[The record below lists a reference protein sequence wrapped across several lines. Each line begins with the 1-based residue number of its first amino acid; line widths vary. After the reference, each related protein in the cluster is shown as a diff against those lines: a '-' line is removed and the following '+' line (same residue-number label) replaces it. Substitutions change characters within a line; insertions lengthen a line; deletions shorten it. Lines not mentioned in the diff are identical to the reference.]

1 MKTIKIYLLLILF
14 FNVFSDGEISDI
26 SSSDINN
33 LKIPDSGD
41 KDSPQ
46 IPDSGDK
53 DSPQIPDSGDK
64 DSTYIPDSG
73 DKDSPQIPDSGDKDS
88 THIPDSGDKDS
99 PQIPDSGDK
108 DSPQI
113 PDSGDKDS
121 PQIPDSGDKDSP
133 QIPDTKTPKN
143 FENSD
148 SVNVN
153 PPSNSSETNARPT
166 IVLIGFGQFKRPRIN
181 LATFRVFFK
190 KYIIKLAAKLLYFTV
205 NINYLRR
212 LRILE
217 EQKAN
222 CTLVTEEDND
232 DMAYD
237 CNVPISEDKDF
248 IMSAN
253 DDFEFVGLD
262 PNFKF
267 SSYANKTRKA
277 INNQTSEYVDIMT
290 LSDATLTTYDNTFI
304 INGVLDDEL
313 NDKQVIL
320 SFDEDGKGDL
330 TNATCKVNNT
340 EGSNY
345 QLDCTSSKRLKAHLD
360 GVMGKTSTKPLLIL
374 KKEGEEDL
382 VDVDSTP
389 YKYGAIGKKSSG
401 GLSSGGVAGIIIA
414 CCVALIAA
422 LIAGYFCSKQ
432 TRPPMEPT
440 ALPMNSSNSIQNAAY

>member
-14 FNVFSDGEISDI
+14 FNIFSQSDNISDSPTIDLTNTNPDI
-26 SSSDINN
+26 SDPTTKNSYNTDQEGGMPPSDTSSN
-33 LKIPDSGD
+33 LPKESPDNV
-41 KDSPQ
+41 P
-46 IPDSGDK
+46 P
-53 DSPQIPDSGDK
+53 
-64 DSTYIPDSG
+64 T
-73 DKDSPQIPDSGDKDS
+73 
-88 THIPDSGDKDS
+88 TELE
-99 PQIPDSGDK
+99 
-108 DSPQI
+108 
-113 PDSGDKDS
+113 
-121 PQIPDSGDKDSP
+121 
-133 QIPDTKTPKN
+133 
-143 FENSD
+143 ENSYLTQTENLD
-148 SVNVN
+148 NTGNSEAIPNIPEEEPTNQINSDDPTTKPVISDK
-153 PPSNSSETNARPT
+153 PSTNQDITTDAKTEAPSGNSTEPQPT
-166 IVLIGFGQFKRPRIN
+166 IVLIGFGRFNRPRTN
-181 LATFRVFFK
+181 LAIFRVFFK
-190 KYIIKLAAKLLYFTV
+190 RYISKLAAKLLYFTV

-222 CTLVTEEDND
+222 CTLVTEENND

-237 CNVPISEDKDF
+237 CNVPISENKDF

-277 INNQTSEYVDIMT
+277 INNQTSEYVDIFT
-290 LSDATLTTYDNTFI
+290 LYNATLTTYDNTFI
-304 INGVLDDEL
+304 IKGVLDDEL

-330 TNATCKVNNT
+330 TNATCKVNKAG
-340 EGSNY
+340 GSNY
-345 QLDCTSSKRLKAHLD
+345 KLDCTSSKRLKAHLD

-440 ALPMNSSNSIQNAAY
+440 TLPMDSSNSIQNAAY

>member
-14 FNVFSDGEISDI
+14 FNIFSQSDNISDSPTIDLTNTNPDI
-26 SSSDINN
+26 SDPTTKNSYNTDQEGGMPPSDTSSN
-33 LKIPDSGD
+33 LPKESPDNV
-41 KDSPQ
+41 P
-46 IPDSGDK
+46 P
-53 DSPQIPDSGDK
+53 
-64 DSTYIPDSG
+64 T
-73 DKDSPQIPDSGDKDS
+73 
-88 THIPDSGDKDS
+88 TELE
-99 PQIPDSGDK
+99 
-108 DSPQI
+108 
-113 PDSGDKDS
+113 
-121 PQIPDSGDKDSP
+121 
-133 QIPDTKTPKN
+133 
-143 FENSD
+143 ENSYLTQTENLD
-148 SVNVN
+148 NTGNSEAIPNIPEEEPTNQINSDDPTTKPVISDK
-153 PPSNSSETNARPT
+153 PSTNQDITTDAKTEAPSGNSTEPQPT
-166 IVLIGFGQFKRPRIN
+166 IVLIGFGRFNRPRTN
-181 LATFRVFFK
+181 LAIFRVFFK
-190 KYIIKLAAKLLYFTV
+190 RYISKLAAKLLYFTV

-222 CTLVTEEDND
+222 CTLVTEENND

-237 CNVPISEDKDF
+237 CNVPISENKDF

-277 INNQTSEYVDIMT
+277 INNQTSEYVDIFT
-290 LSDATLTTYDNTFI
+290 LYNATLTTYDNTFI
-304 INGVLDDEL
+304 IKGVLDDEL

-330 TNATCKVNNT
+330 TNATCKVNKAG
-340 EGSNY
+340 GSNY
-345 QLDCTSSKRLKAHLD
+345 KLDCTSSKRLKAHLD

-374 KKEGEEDL
+374 KKEGEDDL

-440 ALPMNSSNSIQNAAY
+440 ALPMDSSNSIQNVAY